1 MLSDIQGTPRPQIA
15 PQPHAAVTAPVQ
27 AVVASAAS
35 PSKDAAPAVTAEPAK
50 PRVQALKP
58 IDVKVDIEKL
68 RANLQDTLDKINATL
83 RDGGRSLNFLMD
95 EKAGGLVVLV
105 KNADTG
111 EVIRQIP
118 NDTVVRMAHSIEAFK
133 GMLHN
138 ELS

>member
-15 PQPHAAVTAPVQ
+15 PQTRAAVTAPVPT
-27 AVVASAAS
+27 AVASAAS
-35 PSKDAAPAVTAEPAK
+35 MSMDAAPAVPTEPAK

-68 RANLQDTLDKINATL
+68 RANLQETLDKINTTL